1 MKSTISTLRVV
12 NATKSNVNDSKMA
25 IKKLTKLLVIERK
38 NLNSM
43 KLPTKRQLKKLLD
56 VTVPGKD
63 KQTRD
68 WKPGM
73 RIPTNLT
80 AASVGV
86 TLFTAPAW
94 LPDFAQKHMGI
105 DVINASEK
113 DVYDAPG
120 TRMEKYQQL
129 LREKN
134 KLNWFERNIQGK
146 GAKYDELLYFT
157 KYGRTKSYT
166 FANDGRGTTPTT
178 PTFLEGDAE
187 WQGTLADIQDSKDKS
202 VVKKLEIEK
211 YKKSVNKF
219 EKVFYRKGQPIL
231 IAGGGGQ
238 QPGRSYSTPA
248 AAQAQGVPPN
258 SRGPLPA
265 GMRYTSSGGRI
276 IQDPGGTDYGTRGG
290 KGSRSSARVHGVYGE
305 SGHTGEDYAMPE
317 GEPLTMIAP
326 GIVYD
331 IGRMG
336 DATDPGGPRGNQGGY
351 GNFVVVK
358 LDDGMYVKMAHLNE
372 ISVNVGERVG
382 AGSAGGNKAKV
393 IGLSGNTGLSG
404 GPHLHLDYAKQY
416 QKGSAMVSQ
425 TLNPA
430 TFIQGGGLVIGENV
444 QSSGQ
449 ATPMQQGNQGV
460 RPNTSGTIAI
470 PTSPVIPTPAATRE
484 PAQPP
489 GEPDPYSKAAGE
501 ERRSVVQDKMD
512 ALQEEID
519 GFDEQIEGVRRF
531 KDASREG
538 SGLQYSNEYGTIVR
552 GKRLGIWNEDKLFRK
567 DGTQVKL
574 EKKTAFQLMIARL
587 EKERQKRINQLTTFR
602 ENIAA
607 DPDYIWSLNPEEQG
621 SLEADLEAIGQWQE
635 DVLEGNA
642 TTAAPVL
649 PSESANEVPRQYPT
663 YNMPQ
668 STSVN
673 NNVIVQQ
680 PAQQPVNVFSQGPQ
694 VPSRPS
700 GGGQAPTGISQI
712 MSGILLTQL
721 SGS

>member
-1 MKSTISTLRVV
+1 MKSTISTLTVV
-12 NATKSNVNDSKMA
+12 NATKSNVNDSKLA
-25 IKKLTKLLVIERK
+25 IKKLTSLLRTERK
-38 NLNSM
+38 NLNSL
-43 KLPTKRQLKKLLD
+43 KLPSKRQLKKLLE
-56 VTVPGKD
+56 VKTPGSES
-63 KQTRD
+63 KQDRN

-73 RIPTNLT
+73 NLPKALT
-80 AASVGV
+80 AVSAGV

-94 LPDFAQKHMGI
+94 LPDFAQKHLKI
-105 DVINASEK
+105 DLVNLDEK
-113 DVYDAPG
+113 KLYEMPG
-120 TRMEKYQQL
+120 TRRQKYEAL
-129 LREKN
+129 LRQKKN
-134 KLNWFERNIQGK
+134 LNWFQRHVQRQDI
-146 GAKYDELLYFT
+146 KYDELLYFT
-157 KYGRTKSYT
+157 KYGRKKSYT
-166 FANDGRGTTPTT
+166 FANDGRGTTQTT

-187 WQGTLADIQDSKDKS
+187 WQGTLADIQDKKDKS
-202 VVKKLEIEK
+202 VVKKLEIRK
-211 YKKSVNKF
+211 YKKSVEKF

-238 QPGRSYSTPA
+238 QPGRSYSMPA

-276 IQDPGGTDYGTRGG
+276 IQDPGGSDYGTRGG

-326 GIVYD
+326 GVVYD
-331 IGRMG
+331 VGIMG
-336 DATDPGGPRGNQGGY
+336 DAKDTSPRRNNGGY

-372 ISVNVGERVG
+372 VSVNVGERVG
-382 AGSAGGNKAKV
+382 AGSAGGDKAKV

-404 GPHLHLDYAKQY
+404 GPHLHLDYARHY

-460 RPNTSGTIAI
+460 RPNTSGTIAL
-470 PTSPVIPTPAATRE
+470 PTSPVIPTPAATRQ

-489 GEPDPYSKAAGE
+489 GKPDPYSKAAGE
-501 ERRSVVQDKMD
+501 ERLSVVQEKMD

-519 GFDEQIEGVRRF
+519 EFDEQIEGVRRF
-531 KDASREG
+531 KDATREG
-538 SGLQYSNEYGTIVR
+538 SGMKYSNEYGSIVR
-552 GKRLGIWNEDKLFRK
+552 GTHYGIWNKDKLFRK
-567 DGTQVKL
+567 DGTPVNLKN
-574 EKKTAFQLMIARL
+574 KTPFQAMIARL
-587 EKERQKRINQLTTFR
+587 ERERQKRINQLTTFR

-607 DPDYIWSLNPEEQG
+607 DPNYIWSLNPEEQG

-635 DVLEGNA
+635 DVGNGVE

-649 PSESANEVPRQYPT
+649 PTPNEVPRQYPS

-668 STSVN
+668 SASVN
-673 NNVIVQQ
+673 NNTILVQQ
-680 PAQQPVNVFSQGPQ
+680 PAQAPVNMFSQGPQ
-694 VPSRPS
+694 SS
-700 GGGQAPTGISQI
+700 GQSFGSQESVSVSSI